1 MGMRVQISRSLVDEL
16 LHAAAASPALEICG
30 LLLGGEGRI
39 DAILPAANVA
49 ADPARR
55 FEIDPATLFAAHR
68 AARAGGAQVV
78 GHYHSHPTGL
88 AEPSPRDA
96 EQAVGGEYWL
106 VLAGGE
112 ARLFV
117 ATRVGAIAGR
127 FEAVELEPARASLA
141 SVAASAQKDAPA
153 ASSPHQPDAPRS

>member
-1 MGMRVQISRSLVDEL
+1 MRVEISRSLLDDLVA
-16 LHAAAASPALEICG
+16 AAAASPEAEICG
-30 LLLGGEGRI
+30 LLLGGARRI
-39 DAILPAANVA
+39 ERILPAANVA

-68 AARAGGAQVV
+68 AARAGGPLVV
-78 GHYHSHPTGL
+78 GHYHSHPVGA

-106 VLAGGE
+106 ILGGGE

-127 FEAVELEPARASLA
+127 FEAVQI
-141 SVAASAQKDAPA
+141 VG
-153 ASSPHQPDAPRS
+153 